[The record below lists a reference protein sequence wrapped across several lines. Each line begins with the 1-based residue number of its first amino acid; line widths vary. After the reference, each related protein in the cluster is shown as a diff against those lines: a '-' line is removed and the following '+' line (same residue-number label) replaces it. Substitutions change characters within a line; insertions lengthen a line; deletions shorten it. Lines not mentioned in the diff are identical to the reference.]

1 MKYIYNPVTNDLD
14 EIEKIPDLEDRL
26 EKGIADK
33 EARDSGWKDTKELED
48 YLSRDTSGSKG
59 AWDKYVKETAHNEK
73 VDQEIVNFG
82 DNFQPNKKPIK
93 SGKYDPNEWVM
104 HIAAMYGG
112 EESKKFEKDLI
123 EDVQIQPN
131 GELRGMLTGKN
142 YDAKEAIKMNEK
154 YDRNFTNPEVGKD
167 KQTYLTANEKV
178 LANFNPQ
185 EALKYTNGGKD
196 QENVKYMRYVKS
208 KAKRIENL
216 AKLTDKKTNPKK
228 YKKENEKL
236 FENILEN
243 LKTKPVIK
251 TALLTEDQ
259 KKDPKIIEVP
269 FGPSFKEEIEKYEK
283 EKEKEKETYQIRLPR
298 SLEAMQIESDLEK
311 EFDRNSGI
319 GMYDKRRRF
328 AGGGN
333 GSTSDYDKQHTFQK
347 RIEDTYGI
355 QLTGQE
361 TIAELLEMVR
371 ALNEKK

>member
-1 MKYIYNPVTNDLD
+1 MKYLYNLVTNDLD
-14 EIEKIPDLEDRL
+14 K
-26 EKGIADK
+26 IADIEAAADKK
-33 EARDSGWKDTKELED
+33 EADKLSGWLNDDELTT
-48 YLSRDTSGSKG
+48 YLATRRDTSGSKG

-196 QENVKYMRYVKS
+196 QENVKYMRYVKA
-208 KAKRIENL
+208 KAKRINSAAIL
-216 AKLTDKKTNPKK
+216 KDKKENPKK
-228 YKKENEKL
+228 FKKENDKL
-236 FENILEN
+236 FESILDN
-243 LKTKPVIK
+243 LGTNK
-251 TALLTEDQ
+251 TAMLTEEQ
-259 KKDPKIIEVP
+259 KKDPKIIEMP
-269 FGPSFKEEIEKYEK
+269 LPDFGKEIEKMEK
-283 EKEKEKETYQIRLPR
+283 EKEKEKETYKIRLPR
-298 SLEAMQIESDLEK
+298 DPMTVKFEKMMLESDLEK
-311 EFDRNSGI
+311 EANRMSGI
-319 GMYDKRRRF
+319 GKFDQRARF

-333 GSTSDYDKQHTFQK
+333 GSTPKTPQTYQKQ
-347 RIEDTYGI
+347 IEDLYGI

-361 TIAELLEMVR
+361 TIAELLELVKE
-371 ALNEKK
+371 LKNDK

>member
-196 QENVKYMRYVKS
+196 QENVKYMRYVKA
-208 KAKRIENL
+208 KANRIKNINT
-216 AKLTDKKTNPKK
+216 AKESS
-228 YKKENEKL
+228 KKENPKL
-236 FENILEN
+236 FEDILKNLGTEN
-243 LKTKPVIK
+243 PKAK
-251 TALLTEDQ
+251 TALLTDEQ

-269 FGPSFKEEIEKYEK
+269 FGPSFKEIMDRLEK
-283 EKEKEKETYQIRLPR
+283 EKEAENEEAYKIKLPR
-298 SLEAMQIESDLEK
+298 ESRDFALKSLMLESELSKELEAK
-311 EFDRNSGI
+311 SGI
-319 GMYDKRRRF
+319 GQFDTRKRF
-328 AGGGN
+328 ADGAN
-333 GSTSDYDKQHTFQK
+333 GSTPKTPQSYQKQ
-347 RIEDTYGI
+347 IEDLYGI

-361 TIAELLEMVR
+361 TIAELLEYVKR
-371 ALNEKK
+371 LNEKN

>member
-1 MKYIYNPVTNDLD
+1 VKYIYNPVTNDLD

-196 QENVKYMRYVKS
+196 QENVKYMRYVKA
-208 KAKRIENL
+208 KAKRINSAAIL
-216 AKLTDKKTNPKK
+216 KDKKENPKK
-228 YKKENEKL
+228 FKKENDKL
-236 FENILEN
+236 FESILDN
-243 LKTKPVIK
+243 LGTNK
-251 TALLTEDQ
+251 TAMLTEEQ
-259 KKDPKIIEVP
+259 KKDPKIIEMP
-269 FGPSFKEEIEKYEK
+269 LPDFGKEIEKMEK
-283 EKEKEKETYQIRLPR
+283 EKEKEKETYKIRLPR
-298 SLEAMQIESDLEK
+298 DPMTVKFEKMMLESDLEK
-311 EFDRNSGI
+311 EANRMSGI
-319 GMYDKRRRF
+319 GKFDQRARF

-333 GSTSDYDKQHTFQK
+333 GSTPKTPQTYQKQ
-347 RIEDTYGI
+347 IEDLYGI

-361 TIAELLEMVR
+361 TIAELLELVKE
-371 ALNEKK
+371 LKNDK